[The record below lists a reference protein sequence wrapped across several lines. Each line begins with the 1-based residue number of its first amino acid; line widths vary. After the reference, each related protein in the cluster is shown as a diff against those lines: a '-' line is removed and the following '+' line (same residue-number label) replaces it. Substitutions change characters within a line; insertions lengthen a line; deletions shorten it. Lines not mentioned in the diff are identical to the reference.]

1 MNVLVTYPE
10 RCVGCRICEQ
20 WCSWK
25 HEGQVNPTKSRVRV
39 HRVHSKYL
47 NIPVTCMQCTKS
59 PCIAACREGALRKD
73 AVTGAV
79 IVDEEKCI
87 GCRRCVRACP
97 YGAVAIDKDKRVV
110 LICDLCGGEPQ
121 CVAHCREGAIE
132 YVSLAVADRGHRAA
146 YVETVV
152 ATMAAETKD
161 GIKATGEGGCQ

>member
-25 HEGQVNPTKSRVRV
+25 HEGQVNPTKSRIRV
-39 HRVHSKYL
+39 HRVHGKYL
-47 NIPVTCMQCTKS
+47 NIPVTCMQCSKS
-59 PCIAACREGALRKD
+59 PCIAACREGALSKD
-73 AVTGAV
+73 SATGAV

-110 LICDLCGGEPQ
+110 LICDLCG
-121 CVAHCREGAIE
+121 
-132 YVSLAVADRGHRAA
+132 
-146 YVETVV
+146 
-152 ATMAAETKD
+152 
-161 GIKATGEGGCQ
+161 